1 MLTDWT
7 CKWEW
12 CFLQH
17 KFQCSAAQNIDTLRG
32 IKEASGNIS
41 VSHSEM
47 LRAGFEWNIGWGK
60 CSHDENKHVDS
71 TSTDILRERSKDRQE
86 VAEILTGKNCKLCVQ
101 HCISSLSL
109 SLSLWTWL
117 NHQASGHGTIEQA
130 AKHGIKPRHQKL
142 RGKHRGASAGPGAQ
156 DCTVSIW
163 LGKRHKL
170 LQWDNTNLDGQVL
183 GEEPPSHPSLQEG
196 CALTEELSAVALPWE
211 EQQLEL
217 EMTNRKDYGLY
228 RVAVSRINK
237 VDCRLW
243 WIDHRDTYSTVRNQI
258 CVTLIYNTDR
268 WLTLCD
274 VDSKRALGDLLACEE
289 HMNLVRALQNRTI
302 GATENTVPFV
312 FQDELHR
319 VLFALRIDDDHTDIA
334 ITSTYVCQKT
344 IDYWR
349 TVVFYMI
356 SVSSGCFFHA
366 YQLCRC
372 QSMWVCLPHC
382 LWAPDLVPWPG
393 LCSGPLKLLPHSLCT
408 GSCQC
413 PGLQTTLSPN
423 VEGKKTNWI
432 QSPFY
437 PVVTVFIVKTHNKYC
452 QWALTLWTP
461 STLGT

>member
-1 MLTDWT
+1 MRMML
-7 CKWEW
+7 
-12 CFLQH
+12 
-17 KFQCSAAQNIDTLRG
+17 SAAQMSVQCCTKYWHITGHQGSIRQHFSQSLWNVEGRLWMEYWLRQMQPWWKQTCRQQKHRYFKREEQRQAGSGWNSNWEKLQTMCTTL
-32 IKEASGNIS
+32 
-41 VSHSEM
+41 
-47 LRAGFEWNIGWGK
+47 
-60 CSHDENKHVDS
+60 
-71 TSTDILRERSKDRQE
+71 
-86 VAEILTGKNCKLCVQ
+86 
-101 HCISSLSL
+101 SSLSL

-117 NHQASGHGTIEQA
+117 NHQASGHGMIEQA
-130 AKHGIKPRHQKL
+130 TKHGIKPRHQKL

-170 LQWDNTNLDGQVL
+170 LQWDNTNLDGQIL

-217 EMTNRKDYGLY
+217 EMTDRKDYGLY

-243 WIDHRDTYSTVRNQI
+243 WIDHHDTYGTVRNQI

-344 IDYWR
+344 NDYWR
-349 TVVFYMI
+349 TVVFYTI
-356 SVSSGCFFHA
+356 SVSSGWFFF
-366 YQLCRC
+366 
-372 QSMWVCLPHC
+372 SCLP
-382 LWAPDLVPWPG
+382 AV
-393 LCSGPLKLLPHSLCT
+393 
-408 GSCQC
+408 
-413 PGLQTTLSPN
+413 
-423 VEGKKTNWI
+423 
-432 QSPFY
+432 
-437 PVVTVFIVKTHNKYC
+437 
-452 QWALTLWTP
+452 
-461 STLGT
+461 